1 MVVKP
6 PAKRVTHLV
15 AGRHRAAEIAPG
27 VVCIDGHQVTSI
39 GTLTEFG
46 VVVDEFDSTD
56 TIEVSPSQLQR
67 AETLT
72 RRNETSRPRPD
83 PAPL

>member
-1 MVVKP
+1 MVVRP
-6 PAKRVTHLV
+6 PAKRVTV

-27 VVCIDGHQVTSI
+27 VVCIEGHQVTSI

-56 TIEVSPSQLQR
+56 TIEVSPSQLLR

-72 RRNETSRPRPD
+72 RRNETSRLRPD